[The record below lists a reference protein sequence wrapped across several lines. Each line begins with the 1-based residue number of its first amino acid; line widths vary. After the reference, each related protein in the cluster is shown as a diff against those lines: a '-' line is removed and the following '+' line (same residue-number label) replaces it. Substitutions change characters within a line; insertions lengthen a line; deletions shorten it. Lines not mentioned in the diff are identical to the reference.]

1 MTTPRSR
8 VMAVLTVLA
17 MLGVGVAVGIAVD
30 RSLLHRR
37 GDVRTGGRGSGRGG
51 GNPFGYISEP
61 VDTANRNRM
70 RVHIVKRI
78 TDELALTSAQ
88 AGAVDAIFARRE
100 LQLDSLRARV
110 GPQLDSLRDQMRA
123 SIDSVLTPAQRV
135 QFAESRKRMDARRRG
150 DDARQRGERGTPE
163 KRD

>member
-17 MLGVGVAVGIAVD
+17 MLGIGVAVGIAVD

-37 GDVRTGGRGSGRGG
+37 SDARYGGRNSGRGG

-70 RVHIVKRI
+70 RARIVKRI
-78 TDELALTSAQ
+78 ADDLALTAAQ
-88 AGAVDAIFARRE
+88 ATAVDAIFARRE

-123 SIDSVLTPAQRV
+123 SMDSVLTPEQRAKS
-135 QFAESRKRMDARRRG
+135 AESRKRMDARRRSEE
-150 DDARQRGERGTPE
+150 ARQRGEPATPE
-163 KRD
+163 KRN

>member
-17 MLGVGVAVGIAVD
+17 MLGIGVAIGIAVD
-30 RSLLHRR
+30 RSLLHRGNDAR
-37 GDVRTGGRGSGRGG
+37 NGGRGSGRGG
-51 GNPFGYISEP
+51 GPLGSIGEP

-70 RVHIVKRI
+70 RARIVKRI
-78 TDELALTSAQ
+78 TDDLALTPAQ
-88 AGAVDAIFARRE
+88 ASAVDAIFARRE

-123 SIDSVLTPAQRV
+123 SMDSVLTPEQRAKS
-135 QFAESRKRMDARRRG
+135 AESRKRMDERRRSEE
-150 DDARQRGERGTPE
+150 ARQREERRGPD

>member
-17 MLGVGVAVGIAVD
+17 MLGIGVALGIAAD
-30 RSLLHRR
+30 RTLLRHRPDGPDGR
-37 GDVRTGGRGSGRGG
+37 GGRGGRGG
-51 GNPFGYISEP
+51 PWGMMTEP
-61 VDTANRNRM
+61 VDTANRHRM
-70 RVHIVKRI
+70 RERIVKRI
-78 TDELALTSAQ
+78 TDQLALSPTQ
-88 AGAVDAIFARRE
+88 AAAVGGIFARRE

-135 QFAESRKRMDARRRG
+135 TFAENRKKMDGRRRNAE
-150 DDARQRGERGTPE
+150 ARHQR
-163 KRD
+163 D